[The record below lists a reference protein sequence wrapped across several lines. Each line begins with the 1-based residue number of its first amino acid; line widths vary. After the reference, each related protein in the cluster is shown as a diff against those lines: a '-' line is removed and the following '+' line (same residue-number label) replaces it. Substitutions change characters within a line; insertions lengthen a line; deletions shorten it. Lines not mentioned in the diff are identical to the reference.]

1 MERPRTKCAL
11 LLSSCMNV
19 WFPFKRKFQ
28 QLKDEQTEC
37 LKEFSHCYC
46 LIIGFLIQELEEKF
60 NSVAWKSARTPN
72 VPKTFGFIDK
82 NTYMNSFWR
91 KIKLEGKHFD
101 GIIQKWIT
109 IKSSFDTLKPL
120 NAKDIQNSVWTNY
133 IFPLNSLLAL
143 SP

>member
-1 MERPRTKCAL
+1 MCTFVKLLYERMISVQTEIPAIEGWTNRMLERILTL
-11 LLSSCMNV
+11 LLSYNWVSDSGT
-19 WFPFKRKFQ
+19 WRKI
-28 QLKDEQTEC
+28 QLSC
-37 LKEFSHCYC
+37 LKECS
-46 LIIGFLIQELEEKF
+46 
-60 NSVAWKSARTPN
+60 NAN